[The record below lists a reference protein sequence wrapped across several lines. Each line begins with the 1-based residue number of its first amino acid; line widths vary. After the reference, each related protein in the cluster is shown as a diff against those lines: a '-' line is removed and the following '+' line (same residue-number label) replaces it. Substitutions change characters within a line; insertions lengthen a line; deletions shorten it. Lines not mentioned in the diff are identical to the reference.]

1 MVRAP
6 PGQPVPGARQCCHCQ
21 HILDRHVDD
30 VNTLFYDELV
40 PPLPSAPAVRR
51 RPAPR
56 RKPRNAYHHGNLRQA
71 LVDQAVRTIH
81 GAGVEALTLRDVGA
95 SLGVSRTALY
105 RHFADKTALLAAVA
119 TDGFRAL
126 RAALQE
132 SWDAGG
138 HGRSGFEAQGLA
150 YMRFALDNP
159 GHYRVM
165 FGGFV
170 AKADCDPDL
179 TVEASGAFG
188 VLLAALRELQQQQ
201 LVRAGDPEAL
211 ALFVWSTVH
220 GVSML
225 GIDGQLA
232 RPGLSLAPV
241 MHSIVQRIWD
251 GIAARHGADQA
262 TGR

>member
-1 MVRAP
+1 M
-6 PGQPVPGARQCCHCQ
+6 
-21 HILDRHVDD
+21 
-30 VNTLFYDELV
+30 FYDGFV
-40 PPLPSAPAVRR
+40 PPLPAASTVRR
-51 RPAPR
+51 LPSPR
-56 RKPRNAYHHGNLRQA
+56 RKPRNAYHHGNLREA

-81 GAGVEALTLRDVGA
+81 RAGVEALTLRDVGA

-126 RAALQE
+126 RADLQAA
-132 SWDAGG
+132 WDGEG
-138 HGRSGFEAQGLA
+138 HGRAGFEAQGMA
-150 YMRFALDNP
+150 YVRFARANP

-170 AKADCDPDL
+170 AKADCDPEL

-188 VLLAALRELQQQQ
+188 VLLAALRELQQQE

-220 GVSML
+220 GVAML
-225 GIDGQLA
+225 AIDGQLT
-232 RPGLSLAPV
+232 RPGLSLDPV
-241 MHSIVQRIWD
+241 MHSVVQRVWD
-251 GIAARHGADQA
+251 GIATRGGPGQA
-262 TGR
+262 AGH